1 MTSLVLSMMRSGNSP
16 DTAANLH
23 ADLLAKVAA
32 SKDREAFATLFDHF
46 APRVKSFMMRKG
58 SSSEQAEDLVQET
71 MIAVWSKAALYVAE
85 RGSVSTWIFT
95 IARNLRI
102 DRLRREKSNQFTDLD
117 DYDAP
122 SDEPGQDEAL
132 HRLQEDSAVAQALAQ
147 IPPEQREL
155 LILSYVEDLPQ
166 SEIAARLQI
175 PLGTVKSRMRLAYRR
190 LKKLLETLT

>member
-1 MTSLVLSMMRSGNSP
+1 MTALALSMMTGGNSP
-16 DTAANLH
+16 DRAAREH
-23 ADLLAKVAA
+23 AEQLARVAA
-32 SKDREAFATLFDHF
+32 TKDRQAFAELFDHF

-58 SSSEQAEDLVQET
+58 ATAEQAEDLVQET
-71 MIAVWSKAALYVAE
+71 MIAVWSKAALYAAD
-85 RGSVSTWIFT
+85 RGSVATWIFT

-117 DYDAP
+117 DYDGP
-122 SDEPGQDEAL
+122 SDDPSQDETL
-132 HRLQEDSAVAQALAQ
+132 RRIQEDGAVAKALAQ

-155 LILSYVEDLPQ
+155 LILSYVEDMPQ

-190 LKKLLETLT
+190 MKKMLETLT

>member
-1 MTSLVLSMMRSGNSP
+1 MSSLVLSMMRVGNSP
-16 DTAANLH
+16 DTAAILH
-23 ADLLAKVAA
+23 ADLLSKVAA
-32 SKDREAFATLFDHF
+32 SKDREAFAALFDHF

-58 SSSEQAEDLVQET
+58 ASSEQAEDLVQET

-85 RGSVSTWIFT
+85 RGSVATWIFT

-122 SDEPGQDEAL
+122 SDAPGQDEAL

-147 IPPEQREL
+147 IPSEQREL

-190 LKKLLETLT
+190 LKKLLETVT